1 MKKRGQRTFNNEN
14 VHRIKMLGLTLYPLY
29 SPCNLA
35 CVARR
40 FCRAGRT
47 SGEAAG
53 REIYSAP
60 NQNRHATQATGN
72 LAPRPQYY
80 ARPMHFGS
88 RGPFVSETSPK
99 NALTERAWKD
109 VQGLGKSHSI
119 LLEKTLQYVF

>member
-29 SPCNLA
+29 SP
-35 CVARR
+35 
-40 FCRAGRT
+40 
-47 SGEAAG
+47 
-53 REIYSAP
+53 
-60 NQNRHATQATGN
+60 GN

-99 NALTERAWKD
+99 CIDREGLERRRTRTRQ
-109 VQGLGKSHSI
+109 VTFYIVGKNLAVCFLDQI
-119 LLEKTLQYVF
+119 RQYV